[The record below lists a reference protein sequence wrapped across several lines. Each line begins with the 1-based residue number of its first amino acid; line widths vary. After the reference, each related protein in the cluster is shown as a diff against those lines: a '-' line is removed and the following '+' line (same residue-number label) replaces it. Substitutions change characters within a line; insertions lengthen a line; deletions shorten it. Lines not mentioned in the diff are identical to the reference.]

1 MNRDSNQYTI
11 VFASVMVI
19 LVAVVLSI
27 VHVSLKGIQQ
37 KNADID
43 KMSQILRSININ
55 TKGAESERK
64 FKELILEMYMIDLE
78 GNVIPD
84 SRQDAFNADMKVEM
98 GKPLNERKYPVYLAK
113 LDGETLY
120 IMALRGSGLWGPMWG
135 YIAVHEDGNTV
146 YGADFDHESETPGLG
161 AEVAH
166 DWFSDE
172 FVGKE
177 LFKEG
182 AFKSI
187 AIVKPGKSVSD
198 RDYVDGISG
207 GTITSHGVDNMLYNT
222 LEGYSKFL
230 ENLKEKLK

>member
-230 ENLKEKLK
+230 ENLKKN

>member
-1 MNRDSNQYTI
+1 MNRDSNKYTI
-11 VFASVMVI
+11 LFASVMVI

-37 KNADID
+37 KNADVD

-55 TKGAESERK
+55 TKGSESERK
-64 FKELILEMYMIDLE
+64 FKELIPDMYMIDLD
-78 GNVIPD
+78 GNIIPD
-84 SRQDAFNADMKVEM
+84 SQQDAFNADLKVEM
-98 GKPLNERKYPVYLAK
+98 DKPLNERRYPVYVAS
-113 LDGETLY
+113 LDGKTLY
-120 IMALRGSGLWGPMWG
+120 ILALRGSGLWGAMWG

-177 LFKEG
+177 LYKG
-182 AFKSI
+182 GVFKSI

-207 GTITSHGVDNMLYNT
+207 GTITSHGIDNMLYNT

-230 ENLKEKLK
+230 ENLKKN

>member
-1 MNRDSNQYTI
+1 MNRDSNKYTI
-11 VFASVMVI
+11 VFASIMVI

-37 KNADID
+37 KNEDVD

-55 TKGAESERK
+55 TKGEESERK
-64 FKELILEMYMIDLE
+64 FKELIPSMYMIDLD
-78 GNVIPD
+78 GNIIPN
-84 SRQDAFNADMKVEM
+84 SEQDAFNADMKVEM
-98 GKPLNERKYPVYLAK
+98 DKPLSERRYPVYVAN
-113 LDGETLY
+113 LDGKTLY
-120 IMALRGSGLWGPMWG
+120 ILALRGSGLWGAMWG

-172 FVGKE
+172 FVGKH
-177 LFKEG
+177 LYKDG
-182 AFKSI
+182 VFKSI

-230 ENLKEKLK
+230 ENLKKN

>member
-1 MNRDSNQYTI
+1 MNRDSNKYTI
-11 VFASVMVI
+11 LFASVMVI

-37 KNADID
+37 KNADVD

-55 TKGAESERK
+55 TKGTESERK
-64 FKELILEMYMIDLE
+64 FKELIPDMYMIDLD
-78 GNVIPD
+78 GNIIPD
-84 SRQDAFNADMKVEM
+84 SQQDAFNADLKVEM
-98 GKPLNERKYPVYLAK
+98 DKPRNERRYPVYVAS
-113 LDGETLY
+113 LDGKILY
-120 IMALRGSGLWGPMWG
+120 ILALRGSGLWGAMWG

-177 LFKEG
+177 LYKG
-182 AFKSI
+182 GVFKSI

-207 GTITSHGVDNMLYNT
+207 GTITSHGIDNMLYNT

-230 ENLKEKLK
+230 ENLKKN